1 MDYAL
6 LQEYAM
12 QPQAQ
17 EETVSYLAEKL
28 SSFVKRMDPVLICL
42 PNQEPGSLSHLME
55 QAVLLC
61 EGVPVTWGRDHR
73 WMSLL
78 RLAFSSRASAIVSTP
93 LIALGLSKL
102 QNYYSI
108 PLFIRDVVTAG
119 YPCEEWMIEGLCR
132 GFDCNPRGCM
142 CVGTTGIV
150 AGFSCGKH
158 HGIHVR
164 QDVYQVEIVDEKGA
178 LVPQGEMGEIVLSAK
193 GRPQTR
199 YAMGENARLIT
210 GRCQCGEDAP
220 LLMDIVP
227 GRTEADADLR
237 KLGATLQSW
246 NSVLDCRIERSP
258 YGLEMELITL
268 PGGRLPKLPS
278 AAKQVI
284 RPLNPEADA
293 PFFYDPTQKIR
304 KNPETAIDF

>member
-12 QPQAQ
+12 QPRAQ

-28 SSFVKRMDPVLICL
+28 SHFVKWMDPVLICL
-42 PNQEPGSLSHLME
+42 SDQEPGGLSHLME

-132 GFDCNPRGCM
+132 GFDCNP
-142 CVGTTGIV
+142 
-150 AGFSCGKH
+150 
-158 HGIHVR
+158 
-164 QDVYQVEIVDEKGA
+164 
-178 LVPQGEMGEIVLSAK
+178 
-193 GRPQTR
+193 
-199 YAMGENARLIT
+199 
-210 GRCQCGEDAP
+210 
-220 LLMDIVP
+220 
-227 GRTEADADLR
+227 
-237 KLGATLQSW
+237 
-246 NSVLDCRIERSP
+246 
-258 YGLEMELITL
+258 
-268 PGGRLPKLPS
+268 
-278 AAKQVI
+278 
-284 RPLNPEADA
+284 
-293 PFFYDPTQKIR
+293 
-304 KNPETAIDF
+304 

>member
-6 LQEYAM
+6 LREFAM
-12 QPQAQ
+12 RPRAQ
-17 EETVSYLAEKL
+17 EETVSYLTEKL
-28 SSFVKRMDPVLICL
+28 SHFVRRMDSVLICL

-61 EGVPVTWGRDHR
+61 EGVPVTWGQDHR
-73 WMSLL
+73 WVSLL
-78 RLAFSSRASAIVSTP
+78 RLAFSSRVSAIVSTP

-108 PLFIRDVVTAG
+108 PLFVRDVVTAG

-132 GFDCNPRGCM
+132 GFDCHPRGCLS
-142 CVGTTGIV
+142 VGTTGIV
-150 AGFSCGKH
+150 AGFSCEKH
-158 HGIHVR
+158 HGVHIR
-164 QDVYQVEIVDEKGA
+164 DDLYQVEIVDEKG
-178 LVPQGEMGEIVLSAK
+178 VPVPEGEAGEMVISWK
-193 GRPQTR
+193 GRPETR
-199 YAMGENARLIT
+199 YAMGENARLFT
-210 GRCQCGEDAP
+210 GRCQCGSYAP

-237 KLGATLQSW
+237 KLGNALQSW
-246 NSVLDCRIERSP
+246 NSVLDCRIGRSP
-258 YGLEMELITL
+258 HGLELELITL
-268 PGGRLPKLPS
+268 PGGRLPELPTV
-278 AAKQVI
+278 AKQVI
-284 RPLNPEADA
+284 RPLNPETDA

>member
-1 MDYAL
+1 MDDTLL
-6 LQEYAM
+6 LQYAM

-28 SSFVKRMDPVLICL
+28 SHFVRRMDPVLICL

-61 EGVPVTWGRDHR
+61 EGVPVTWGQDHR
-73 WMSLL
+73 WVSLL
-78 RLAFSSRASAIVSTP
+78 RLAFSARASAIVSTP

-132 GFDCNPRGCM
+132 GFDCNPRGCLS
-142 CVGTTGIV
+142 VGTTGIV
-150 AGFSCGKH
+150 AGFSCGRY
-158 HGIHVR
+158 HGVHVR
-164 QDVYQVEIVDEKGA
+164 DDLYQVEIVDGKGQA
-178 LVPQGEMGEIVLSAK
+178 VPQGEPGEMVLSLK
-193 GRPQTR
+193 GRPETR
-199 YAMGENARLIT
+199 YAMGENARLAA
-210 GRCQCGEDAP
+210 GRCQCGEKSP
-220 LLMDIVP
+220 LLTDIVP

-237 KLGATLQSW
+237 ELGTTLQSW
-246 NSVLDCRIERSP
+246 TSVLDCRIERSP
-258 YGLEMELITL
+258 YGLEMELVTL
-268 PGGRLPKLPS
+268 PGGRLPKLPT

-284 RPLNPEADA
+284 RPLNPETDA
-293 PFFYDPTQKIR
+293 PFFYDPMEKIR
-304 KNPETAIDF
+304 KKPETTIDF

>member
-6 LQEYAM
+6 LLQYAM
-12 QPQAQ
+12 QPRAQ

-28 SSFVKRMDPVLICL
+28 SHFVKRMDPVLICL
-42 PNQEPGSLSHLME
+42 PDQEPGSLSHLME

-61 EGVPVTWGRDHR
+61 EGVPVTWGQDHR

-78 RLAFSSRASAIVSTP
+78 RLAFSARASAIVSTP

-132 GFDCNPRGCM
+132 GFDCNPRGCLT
-142 CVGTTGIV
+142 VGTTGIV
-150 AGFSCGKH
+150 AGFSCEKH
-158 HGIHVR
+158 HGVHIR
-164 QDVYQVEIVDEKGA
+164 DDLYQVEIVDGKGQT
-178 LVPQGEMGEIVLSAK
+178 VPQGESGEMVLSLK
-193 GRPQTR
+193 GRPETR
-199 YAMGENARLIT
+199 YAMGENARLSI
-210 GRCQCGEDAP
+210 GRCQCAEKAP

-237 KLGATLQSW
+237 ELGTTLQSW

-258 YGLEMELITL
+258 HGLEMELVTL
-268 PGGRLPKLPS
+268 PGGRLPKLPT

-284 RPLNPEADA
+284 RPLNPETDA
-293 PFFYDPTQKIR
+293 PFFYDPMEKIR
-304 KNPETAIDF
+304 KKPETTIDF

>member
-6 LQEYAM
+6 LLQYAM
-12 QPQAQ
+12 QPRAQ
-17 EETVSYLAEKL
+17 EETVAYLAEKL

-61 EGVPVTWGRDHR
+61 EGVPVTWGQDHR

-78 RLAFSSRASAIVSTP
+78 RLAFSSRASAIISTP

-102 QNYYSI
+102 QGYYSV

-119 YPCEEWMIEGLCR
+119 YPCEEWMIEGLRR

-142 CVGTTGIV
+142 SVGTTGV
-150 AGFSCGKH
+150 VVGFSCEKH
-158 HGIHVR
+158 HGVHIR
-164 QDVYQVEIVDEKGA
+164 DELYQVELVDEKGEPTPEGE
-178 LVPQGEMGEIVLSAK
+178 VGEMVLSLK
-193 GRPQTR
+193 GHPETR
-199 YAMGENARLIT
+199 YATGENGRLSY
-210 GRCQCGEDAP
+210 GKCVCGSASP
-220 LLMDIVP
+220 LLLDIHP
-227 GRTEADADLR
+227 GRTEADADLLA
-237 KLGATLQSW
+237 LGSNLQSW
-246 NSVLDCRIERSP
+246 NSVLDCKIDRSP
-258 YGLEMELITL
+258 HGLEMELVTL
-268 PGGRLPKLPS
+268 PGGQLPKLPS
-278 AAKQVI
+278 AARQVI
-284 RPLNPEADA
+284 RPLNPETDA